1 MAEQRPRNRIVVEGD
16 RAWIALTR
24 AQRACIDAADVGR
37 VAPLRWCAQR
47 RHGAP
52 GFYAVATL
60 PATGRRQVAL
70 HRFLLDAP
78 PGTIVRFRNGDALD
92 CRRANLVAD
101 AKRGPDVAPNP
112 IRVTGDRAYLA
123 LAGGLEAVI
132 DAADLPLVTAYHW
145 YASRDQAGGRHYV
158 YSGSNTERRGR
169 RGVVTLGRVLLE
181 APPGARVAYRNGDPL
196 DCRRANLLLTRA

>member
-1 MAEQRPRNRIVVEGD
+1 MAEHRPRNRITIDGD
-16 RAWIALTR
+16 RAWIDLTR
-24 AQRACIDAADVGR
+24 GQRACIDAAAVGR
-37 VAPLRWCAQR
+37 VAALRWCAGH

-78 PGTIVRFRNGDALD
+78 PGTIVRLRNGDPLD

-101 AKRGPDVAPNP
+101 SKRGPDVAPNP
-112 IRVTGDRAYLA
+112 VRIAGGLAYLT
-123 LAGGLEAVI
+123 LARGLEAVI
-132 DAADLPLVTAYHW
+132 DAADLPLVAAYRW

-169 RGVVTLGRVLLE
+169 RGVVTLARVLLA
-181 APPGARVAYRNGDPL
+181 APPGARVAYRNGNPL